1 MPKNNPPEDHYFL
14 PVFYLS
20 RWQRDEAPIV
30 EFALRGNGK
39 IEGRTCYP
47 RGTAYKPRLYSN
59 EFEPNG
65 AKAQALETEFMQDLD
80 RKAAET
86 LELFDKKSTW
96 TNEEGSNWSRFVWSL
111 LFRVPEEVA
120 EFRRSYLEFFQKVT
134 SPDEDRYTKMRVEG
148 MPETLVEFL
157 EQRRGLAES
166 SSLDTLK
173 TLIDHFGLVQLLN
186 GMVWTTLIT
195 PESKFEFLTSDRP
208 VLMTASLGENNA
220 YMLLPLGPRR
230 IFAATKDHATM
241 KLLRNKS
248 SHTDFVR
255 IVNTQVVS
263 HAFKCAYG
271 SDSSQLRFVQN
282 HLATKK
288 FEPIFSR
295 LYRAMKDQYPRLR

>member
-1 MPKNNPPEDHYFL
+1 
-14 PVFYLS
+14 
-20 RWQRDEAPIV
+20 
-30 EFALRGNGK
+30 
-39 IEGRTCYP
+39 
-47 RGTAYKPRLYSN
+47 
-59 EFEPNG
+59 
-65 AKAQALETEFMQDLD
+65 
-80 RKAAET
+80 
-86 LELFDKKSTW
+86 
-96 TNEEGSNWSRFVWSL
+96 
-111 LFRVPEEVA
+111 
-120 EFRRSYLEFFQKVT
+120 
-134 SPDEDRYTKMRVEG
+134 